1 MKRTLFFIVY
11 VLASLTMSA
20 QEELPV
26 VDIQNS
32 GCLNETRGTDSQRVP
47 TIVLTKEGSALS
59 VQLLNYEENCC
70 TDDFGVIA
78 NVSGGSDGA
87 PCSVSIIVAP
97 SAEYDCNCICPYNVS
112 FTLRDLEAN
121 TFYLK
126 CWWYEGVVE
135 LTEVQSY
142 QATYGGSFY
151 SYYPFLKEGKTWNY
165 QECYHNV
172 WDNQQ
177 WTKEVSYV
185 INGTT
190 EIDGKIYYKMYR
202 ISEDGNNYYCAL
214 REEDR
219 KVWLY
224 TSNEGDHLLYDF
236 GMSVGDSYKPTY
248 EPFLFQLTSIKPM
261 RFHDDQLLNVF
272 FYDMYDRYDPTES
285 PINFAPVP
293 IIEGV
298 GCENGW
304 NIVEFYAD
312 QPTNG
317 IIYGERF
324 LSCYED
330 GKCIFTA
337 DDFNNL
343 TADIN
348 IAYRPFVED
357 GKVWKV
363 GDITS
368 GNPAQC
374 VEYYYFVGDTII
386 DGRICKSMMCQRYVS
401 PDFHSQQPSL
411 NYVGAWYEEDK
422 KVYFCDATSNQFKL
436 MYDFSVEANATLQID
451 NQLYV
456 VGSRQTGGISG
467 FKGVYRDVRL
477 WADGESIYSV
487 PWLEGVGGTDRPT
500 TNVYPGYVDPLW
512 ALMSCTVGDEVIYL
526 SEGWEDGAT
535 PGGIKERQRFDFTH
549 TIKIKPKAP
558 IKWTGARATPP
569 ATIAGEDACVPTIAG
584 EDARVPAEEGQT
596 LYGEYNAKQLDINLD
611 PLDDEYLV
619 RIADE
624 TDKTVY
630 EKAVNAGCIV
640 ALNIDISAYAEGR
653 YTVTVENSRETFTG
667 EFETLTTGIE
677 ENVKNEKLRNGS
689 IYNLQ
694 GQRIGFL
701 QKGLNIVNGRKVYIK

>member
-126 CWWYEGVVE
+126 CWWYEGGVE
-135 LTEVQSY
+135 LTEGQSY

-151 SYYPFLKEGKTWNY
+151 SYHPFLKEGKTWNY
-165 QECYHNV
+165 QEYYHNV

-272 FYDMYDRYDPTES
+272 FYDMYNRYDPTES

-304 NIVEFYAD
+304 NIVDFYAD

-348 IAYRPFVED
+348 IAYRPFVEE

-363 GDITS
+363 GALYTGYPVQMVD
-368 GNPAQC
+368 
-374 VEYYYFVGDTII
+374 YYYFDGDTIV
-386 DGRICKSMMCQRYVS
+386 DGKTCKQMMRQEYVN
-401 PDFHSQQPSL
+401 PDYAESHNISQDPSL
-411 NYVGAWYEEDK
+411 SYVGAWYEEDK
-422 KVYFCDATSNQFKL
+422 KVYEYDTTNKQFKL
-436 MYDFSVEANATLQID
+436 MYDFSLED
-451 NQLYV
+451 NGTFHKNDLPYVYV
-456 VGSRQTGGISG
+456 VGPRKTGGIKG
-467 FKGVYRDVRL
+467 FKGVYREVWERD
-477 WADGESIYSV
+477 EEKIYKCA
-487 PWLEGVGGTDRPT
+487 PWLEGVGIVYGPPMSNIL
-500 TNVYPGYVDPLW
+500 NVELDDPAW
-512 ALMSCTVGDEVIYL
+512 FLMECYVGDEVIYL
-526 SEGWEDGAT
+526 NDTWEDGAT
-535 PGGIKERQRFDFTH
+535 PAEGRKRFDFTH
-549 TIKIKPKAP
+549 TIKTQPKAP
-558 IKWTGARATPP
+558 RRGPSQ
-569 ATIAGEDACVPTIAG
+569 GE
-584 EDARVPAEEGQT
+584 ESQ
-596 LYGEYNAKQLDINLD
+596 LYGEYNNLQLDINLD
-611 PLDDEYLV
+611 PLDDEYQV
-619 RIADE
+619 RITDE
-624 TDKTVY
+624 SGDVVY
-630 EKAVNAGCIV
+630 EKTVDAGSIV
-640 ALNIDISAYAEGR
+640 GLNIDISAYPEGR
-653 YTVTVENSRETFTG
+653 YTVIVENSSEIFTG
-667 EFETLTTGIE
+667 EFETQTTGIE
-677 ENVKNEKLRNGS
+677 ENRITDRSKNGS

-694 GQRIGFL
+694 GQRFSSL
-701 QKGLNIVNGRKVYIK
+701 QKGLNIVNGQKIYVK